1 MKFKRIFTLLL
12 ILPFVGGCVGK
23 SDLYYLVEQNME
35 IFTNYYYNHHRV
47 YDDAIGGNPITGKFK
62 IPLNDKRYFEYV
74 WALWLTNKQYTYL
87 NDIVIAECENKE
99 KAIEYK
105 NFLNNKING
114 LYVQED
120 NLVYC
125 DAGPAYLLKYGEP
138 LEKDGYLYY
147 ELDNGDT
154 LLFGDI
160 CNCSSEQKGTN
171 TTTTIPE
178 WVDIIGGSMYVA
190 AYSVHNPNADTLIIP
205 KNVKEIKPS
214 AFGCTQYKKIV
225 LSEGLEKIRTM
236 AFDGLVNLEYTIIPK
251 SVRFIGDHAF
261 NYGNI
266 FCEVYQKPIGW
277 SSVFATDQAKVYYAD
292 EWYYDENGVP
302 QIK

>member
-12 ILPFVGGCVGK
+12 ILPFIGGCVGK
-23 SDLYYLVEQNME
+23 SELTELYEKNKGLINKYYFNYHCPYKKASIGAPWKAKIL
-35 IFTNYYYNHHRV
+35 TNF
-47 YDDAIGGNPITGKFK
+47 I
-62 IPLNDKRYFEYV
+62 DKRYFEYSN
-74 WALWLTNKQYTYL
+74 ALWYINEEEVLF
-87 NDIVIAECENKE
+87 NDLIFAECKNKE

-114 LYVQED
+114 LYVLED

-125 DAGPAYLLKYGEP
+125 DASPMYLIKYGEP

-178 WVDIIGGSMYVA
+178 WVDIIGGAMYVA
-190 AYSVHNPNADTLIIP
+190 FYSVHNPNADTLIIP
-205 KNVKEIKPS
+205 KNVKELKPM
-214 AFGCTQYKKIV
+214 AFMCTQYKKIV
-225 LSEGLEKIRTM
+225 LSEGLEKIRTR

-251 SVRFIGDHAF
+251 SVRFIGDYAF

-266 FCEVYQKPIGW
+266 FCDVYQKPIGW